1 MADIANMNGEKPSNL
16 GKHENIRTYLQKL
29 EIECDEIERS
39 FKRARV
45 DNDDDNDNDN
55 DNDEKNDDD
64 ENVI

>member
-45 DNDDDNDNDN
+45 DNDND
-55 DNDEKNDDD
+55 
-64 ENVI
+64 